1 MSEIAPPFP
10 WSTVS
15 SEFGARP
22 QYGYHN
28 GIDFGVARGSA
39 IKTPLD
45 GLVVEEGWSASL
57 GWFVR
62 IRHRDANPR
71 LSTGYA
77 HMIARSHLRV
87 GQTVKAGAIVGQ
99 VNNTGY
105 SFGDHL
111 HHETWRDGV
120 RVNPRTWYVEVGGI
134 LMPPAPAPSG
144 GGQPD
149 TRKWIDLTGWYW
161 YTSPGEA
168 QTLRNPRKPLLD
180 GKYPIVGYDANGA
193 VQVLS
198 NSRGRIWVHSSA
210 VGAPAPAPAPA
221 GIVGRE
227 LDLGGGWY
235 WYWNAAD
242 ARAMHNPQGKK
253 AGQIM
258 LSGRGYIVLA
268 EDGGAL
274 QVHSKSMGTVWLHP
288 DARHRVV

>member
-1 MSEIAPPFP
+1 MSEIAPPFD

-22 QYGYHN
+22 LYGYHN
-28 GIDFGVARGSA
+28 GIDFAVRRGSE
-39 IKTPLD
+39 IRTPL
-45 GLVVEEGWSASL
+45 GGVVVEEGWSASL
-57 GWFVR
+57 GWFIR

-77 HMIARSHLRV
+77 HMIERSHLRV
-87 GQTVKAGAIVGQ
+87 GATVSARDVVGR

-120 RVNPRTWYVEVGGI
+120 RVNPRGWYAEVGGI
-134 LMPPAPAPSG
+134 FMPIAPVPAGSAPAA
-144 GGQPD
+144 D
-149 TRKWIDLTGWYW
+149 NRRWIDLTGWYW

-168 QTLRNPRKPLLD
+168 QAMRNPRKPLLE
-180 GKYPIVGYDANGA
+180 GRYPIVGSDANGA

-210 VGAPAPAPAPA
+210 VGAAP
-221 GIVGRE
+221 IVRPTGLIGRE
-227 LDLGGGWY
+227 LDLNSWY
-235 WYWNAAD
+235 WYRSAAE
-242 ARAMHNPQGKK
+242 ARAMRNPQGKGR
-253 AGQIM
+253 GQIM
-258 LSGRGYIVLA
+258 LSGRGYKVLA

-274 QVHSKSMGTVWLHP
+274 QVHSRSMGTVWLHP
-288 DARHRVV
+288 DARHRVI